1 MRKLVEE
8 DFPVEERVQ
17 PLGQLLLVLRE
28 VLQVLVSLRVKP
40 AIDQKYILQLSFDK
54 ESALTER
61 SKAIEKIN
69 ANQKIPS
76 SPSPD

>member
-1 MRKLVEE
+1 MRKLVEK

-54 ESALTER
+54 GSALTER